1 MSLFAGKQ
9 YRVEQDLLKKAV
21 AGDSGASQEIIRS
34 LSQSAYSLAW
44 KMLGR
49 REDAEDVVQE
59 AFIRLWRSAA
69 NFNGKSALSTY
80 FYAIVSNLS
89 LDRLKAMN
97 KTAFEV
103 FDELENLPAELVHVD
118 FSDTFDSE
126 RISEAVR
133 SLSVK
138 QRMAILMWAYQDL
151 TAAEIAK
158 VMGMN
163 KNSVD
168 QLLFR
173 AKLKLKSEL
182 EKGGA
187 YADN

>member
-1 MSLFAGKQ
+1 
-9 YRVEQDLLKKAV
+9 
-21 AGDSGASQEIIRS
+21 
-34 LSQSAYSLAW
+34 
-44 KMLGR
+44 
-49 REDAEDVVQE
+49 
-59 AFIRLWRSAA
+59 
-69 NFNGKSALSTY
+69 
-80 FYAIVSNLS
+80 
-89 LDRLKAMN
+89 
-97 KTAFEV
+97 V

-163 KNSVD
+163 KNGVD

-187 YADN
+187 YGDN

>member
-9 YRVEQDLLKKAV
+9 YRAEQDLLKKAV

-80 FYAIVSNLS
+80 LS
-89 LDRLKAMN
+89 LI
-97 KTAFEV
+97 
-103 FDELENLPAELVHVD
+103 H
-118 FSDTFDSE
+118 
-126 RISEAVR
+126 I
-133 SLSVK
+133 
-138 QRMAILMWAYQDL
+138 
-151 TAAEIAK
+151 
-158 VMGMN
+158 
-163 KNSVD
+163 
-168 QLLFR
+168 
-173 AKLKLKSEL
+173 
-182 EKGGA
+182 
-187 YADN
+187 